1 MRKVL
6 SEKWLVVISVL
17 LGAFTLI
24 LNNSMM
30 NPALPYFEQIFH
42 ADAVSVSWILTIFMV
57 TMGMA
62 MPLTGYLSE
71 KIGKK
76 NLFMIGLALFATGS
90 IAGSFAW
97 SLGSI
102 IFFRAVQGAAG
113 GVMIP
118 LAMALIFEVFPRHER
133 GMAMGVYGIAA
144 MVAPTIGPT
153 LGGFII
159 ENASWRYLFLANV
172 PTGILGLIMC
182 AIYMKRPARNPDKQ
196 FDYKGFVAV
205 TLGIGTML
213 FAFSR
218 MQTVAQLTN
227 PVNIA
232 LVIFGLLCLVLF
244 VWLEKHTSDPL
255 LNLDLFRTPAF
266 SLAVWISSIGT
277 IGLFASIF
285 LLPFLIQSVYGYSAV
300 ATGLVLLPSAVFT
313 GIFMN
318 IGGRIL
324 DKKGPTAVVSIGL
337 SISALMMFL
346 FFFVGLKTPL
356 WIIVFLMALR
366 GMGMGF
372 TNMPANTTG
381 MNSIPDPMVAQGS
394 AMNNV
399 VRRMASALGV
409 VFISVFFQVRKT
421 GLVASGESVHHAAMV
436 AINEAYLIVG
446 ILTFLTIPAGILLG
460 IKSRQGSGKKGKV
473 ASVSS

>member
-1 MRKVL
+1 MRKIF

-30 NPALPYFEQIFH
+30 NPALPFFEKIFH
-42 ADAVSVSWILTIFMV
+42 ANAVSVSWILTIFMV

-76 NLFMIGLALFATGS
+76 NLFMIGLALFV
-90 IAGSFAW
+90 AGSLAGSQAW
-97 SLGSI
+97 SLGSV
-102 IFFRAVQGAAG
+102 IFFRAIQGIAG

-118 LAMALIFEVFPRHER
+118 LAMALIFEVFPRHQR

-144 MVAPTIGPT
+144 MIAPTIGPT

-159 ENASWRYLFLANV
+159 ENASWQYLFLANV

-182 AIYMKRPARNPDKQ
+182 AIYLKKPAKNPDKH
-196 FDYKGFVAV
+196 FDYKGFMAV
-205 TLGIGTML
+205 TLGIGMIL

-218 MQTVAQLTN
+218 MQTVSQLTN
-227 PVNIA
+227 PVNIV
-232 LVIFGLLCLVLF
+232 LVVIGVLSLIAFGLI
-244 VWLEKHTSDPL
+244 EKRSDDPL
-255 LNLDLFRTPAF
+255 LNLELFGTPAF

-277 IGLFASIF
+277 VGLFVSIF
-285 LLPFLIQSVYGYSAV
+285 LLPFLIQSVYGYSAI

-318 IGGRIL
+318 LGGRIL
-324 DKKGPTAVVSIGL
+324 DKKGPAMVVPVGL
-337 SISALMMFL
+337 SITAVMMFL
-346 FFFVGLKTPL
+346 FFFVGLQTPL
-356 WIIVFLMALR
+356 WVIVVLMALR
-366 GMGMGF
+366 GMGTGF

-381 MNSIPDPMVAQGS
+381 MNSIPDKMVAQGS

-421 GLVASGESVHHAAMV
+421 ELVTIGDSVRQAAMTS
-436 AINEAYLIVG
+436 INEAYFIVG
-446 ILTFLTIPAGILLG
+446 ILTVLTIPAGVFLG
-460 IKSRQGSGKKGKV
+460 IKARQRNKTKV
-473 ASVSS
+473 ASAS